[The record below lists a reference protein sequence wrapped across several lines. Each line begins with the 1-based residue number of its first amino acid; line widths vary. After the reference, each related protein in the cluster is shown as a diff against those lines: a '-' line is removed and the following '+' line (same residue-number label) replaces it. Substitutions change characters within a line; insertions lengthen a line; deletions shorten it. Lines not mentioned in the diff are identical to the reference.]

1 MFENLVERRTSMND
15 RLQAKNLIESG
26 KRYQNEQDGD
36 NFRQVNG
43 RLWDLLPQREQQS
56 EEMRHFTGIV

>member
-1 MFENLVERRTSMND
+1 MND
-15 RLQAKNLIESG
+15 QLQAKNLIESG
-26 KRYQNEQDGD
+26 KRYQNEQDWD
-36 NFRQVNG
+36 NLRQVNG